1 MKRRVL
7 SFTVALALCLNLFP
21 VWAFAADEGTGDGLC
36 PHHPAHTDACGYAP
50 PILGQECAHLHT
62 DGCYI
67 AETNC
72 IHVHTAQCY
81 PNPDDASGTDEP
93 VLCTHTCTQDSG
105 CITLTPSCPH
115 QHDDA
120 CGFAAG
126 SPGAPCTFV
135 CPICPIE
142 DLIGKLP
149 TSVSALNA
157 EQVQA
162 QLNEIF
168 ALYDELSGDDQ
179 QLVDLSPCAALLNQM
194 DGMGSA
200 ELSAGFDPA
209 ADKLKLYENQS
220 YKTAYLV
227 NQPLTIVMNGYTM
240 TGSASATIQIAQAG
254 ALYFMGGG
262 TVISTKGVGVEVQSG
277 GSLCIE
283 EPDVTVQG
291 NTYALRIAPDAEVHL
306 SAGTYSGNT
315 AAIQMENGDFSA
327 LLEPGYTYYDDAGKP
342 ISPSDMAAAKKI
354 TVSQCTDH
362 SDRSYA
368 HNSGATTHTW
378 TCFACKLTGSEPCTF
393 SFAQD
398 GTGDCVC
405 RNGLTVVVD
414 EKDLEDLVYNGTIQP
429 QDVAVTVTLTD
440 VSKKELVKGTD
451 YTVDIQ
457 SITDAGQATVT
468 VTGITFNGTFV
479 KTYTVKQDKPG
490 LSWDTA
496 AKPVPIAVDYDGAPV
511 EAGDLPP
518 VKINI
523 ISEIDDL
530 QGYLQYSH
538 KKQGDTDYTGGLPK
552 DAGTYE
558 VIASLPEMP
567 NFEAA
572 VSDPIMLTIHKISPI
587 AMAPAATTPTYNGAA
602 QALVTGGALV
612 PAAVGDGL
620 EIKFAADANGPF
632 SAAIPTGTG
641 AGEYHVWYTVDV
653 TDNYIALTPDP
664 AKVDG
669 VEILRKQLT
678 PVVTLS
684 DYTYLYDGGYKQPA
698 VTVKDGD
705 LNAVLPDSE
714 YQLAYVNNRNVSTQD
729 NPAKAVVTDKSGG
742 NYEIMEVEVPFQ
754 ITSRTQDAL
763 SITQKPN
770 TIIYGQ
776 QFTLGTSGGSGSGS
790 VTWKI
795 TAGRDVAEVD
805 QNSGQVTITGHGS
818 ATVQATK
825 SGANPDPATGEA
837 NYEDAIAIW
846 EFTAAKKPV
855 TATVTAEDKF
865 YDGDATA
872 TVHAVV
878 EQGVLPGDVITITGL
893 TGGFDNENAGV
904 DKPVTVVT
912 AGAAISGNNSQHYAV
927 SYSSNTVNATIKKA
941 IAKITT
947 PPVAANLTYNGTA
960 QDLIGAGAAVDP
972 SSVQAE
978 YALSEDGP
986 YSTDFPKGSSAGTYT
1001 VWYRIVETPNYTG
1014 LPPASVDAVIAK
1026 KPVSPA
1032 IALDQDKFVYD
1043 GGPKEPAVTLTEA
1056 DGVTVIPAGEYTVAY
1071 SGNVNVGTATV
1082 TATARAN
1089 GNYTFENGP
1098 VSKTFI
1104 IDKEQAQVI
1113 AAPEPA
1119 GDPLTFSNR
1128 NQKLVTAGTG
1138 SGGAMVYC
1146 VNDENG
1152 TYSADLPTGFKA
1164 AEYIVYYKVAGD
1176 ANHSDSDVGHVSVT
1190 IAPKRVDNP
1199 TIELL
1204 DEHGDPLVSYTYDGT
1219 AKKPKAVV
1227 KDGSTVI
1234 DAGEYNIVYDDNID
1248 AGSATV
1254 NITAKPNGNYT
1265 VTGSTTFVIQKADI
1279 VFNPEPKAAN
1289 LTYDGMVHEL
1299 LVPGTAS
1306 GGEVLYAL
1314 NSASSTYG
1322 AAIPT
1327 GINAGAY
1334 TVYYK
1339 VVGDENHNSLAVQ
1352 SVSVTIQR
1360 KPLTDIAIELNP
1372 DAFEYD
1378 GTVKLPAVTVK
1389 DGKTVLP
1396 EEEYTWTCDV
1406 ASPSNQGTYT
1416 ITISDAPGGNYDLTG
1431 VTANTAAFTIGQ
1443 TAQTPL
1449 AIEDKPDAAVYGDTF
1464 TLTTS
1469 GGSSGSAVTW
1479 SASDAATVDPSTGE
1493 VKITG
1498 VGKATITATNPGDG
1512 NYLPVSDQ
1520 WTFTAAPKPVTA
1532 SVTVNNKP
1540 YDGNTTATVAS
1551 ADINADLLAG
1561 DAVTINPASISAA
1574 FDTPSA
1580 GTAKTVAL
1588 DTSNVQ
1594 VTGADASKY
1603 DIRYPGTVTA
1613 DITKAAAAITAAPE
1627 KIDPLTYSGQPQAL
1641 VTAGQTN
1648 VGFLVYS
1655 LDGTSFSP
1663 EVPTGT
1669 DAGAYTVYYRVDET
1683 GNYTGVAVNAAP
1695 VSVTIAPKPVTPV
1708 VELSESSFL
1717 YDGRKKD
1724 PKVTVKDGKTVI
1736 DPDQY
1741 TVTWANDDTAVT
1753 DGLLTAAG
1761 AYTATI
1767 TNVANGNY
1775 SFTAK
1780 AQVEIKAAT
1789 QGALNI
1795 TGKPE
1800 HVHYGDTITTL
1811 EASGGSGNGTVKWS
1825 VTAGSAEIDP
1835 GTGVL
1840 TVKGTGSV
1848 TVAAER
1854 TVPNYAPATDTWTF
1868 TVEPKPV
1875 VAEVAVAAKNYDGT
1889 TNVDDADITAA
1900 VKTADLVD
1908 PADLFTISGLKG
1920 AYADPNAGTGKTVTL
1935 DASKAVTT
1943 ADTAKYAV
1951 SYPDAATG
1959 DINPRQVTVAVTLS
1973 GNDLKTDTSVTP
1985 NVYYYEYDGTDK
1997 TPTVKVTA
2005 ADDNAVLAER
2015 DYSVSV
2021 TNNKNVGDATVT
2033 VTAKA
2038 GGNYAFADA
2047 EVKFAIRRAGAVL
2060 TSSPQAK
2067 DLTYEKGTEQELVT
2081 VGAATGGTVVYSLT
2095 DVEADYSENIPKKE
2109 TAGTY
2114 TVYYKVRG
2122 DGNHADT
2129 APAQVSAT
2137 IKPKEITPA
2146 ITLSGDG
2153 LTETNGVYS
2162 YPYDGAAKTPTV
2174 TVQDGGTLIDGPGAA
2189 KPEYSVSYRDNV
2201 NAGTA
2206 TVTVSDA
2213 NGGNY
2218 IVNGTASFTIT
2229 RAAPSVTAPTG
2240 KTNLQY
2246 NGASQELVTAGVCG
2260 EGTVVYS
2267 VNGGNYS
2274 PAIPAA
2280 SAVGTYTVDW
2290 KVLGD
2295 ANHSDTDPAAF
2306 SVEIAKNKVTKPTIT
2321 LSSDTFQYDGGQH
2334 KPAITVYDD
2343 HSQVIP
2349 EREYKVDIAGTN
2361 GNVGMVDVD
2370 TYTVTVTTP
2379 AASNYDMTADGT
2391 VNVRT
2396 FQIIAADQEAI
2407 SITGTKAQVCYGDTI
2422 QLGVS
2427 GGTGSGTITWTITN
2441 ADGNPPDSTIS
2452 ATGLLT
2458 VKDVGGP
2465 ITVTVTRSRGGNY
2478 GDVSA
2483 TWEFTAGK
2491 KPVTAVLTGVD
2502 KPYDGDTA
2510 ATVTAKV
2517 APGDLVFGDTFSIP
2531 DLTGT
2536 FDNANV
2542 GSNKTITITGSAPTI
2557 SDPKAANYAITFPA
2571 TATASIL
2578 AAAATVDTAPSAV
2591 NSLTYDASQTQ
2602 ELVTAGSVT
2611 GGVMVYS
2618 LDGVNYT
2625 PSIPKAKDAGSYTVY
2640 YKAQGD
2646 GNHTDSEAKTV
2657 SAAIAR
2663 QTVTPQIELTPP
2675 GAQYDGSV
2683 KRPEVTVRDAA
2694 HNVIPDSEYKATY
2707 VSDGGANWTD
2717 QGTYTVKVEDISGGN
2732 YVINVATANFT
2743 ISTTAQNPLEIVS
2756 KPGLVYYGDTFTLSA
2771 VGGSG
2776 SGTVTW
2782 SCNSAGI
2789 AEIDAN
2795 GFVTIVGVGSATI
2808 TATKAGG
2815 GNYDTVTA
2823 TYPFNAL
2830 KKPVTAIVTADDKV
2844 YDSKTNAGIHVTWE
2858 PALVGTDRIDT
2869 TPLQGTFADA
2879 QAGAG
2884 KTVTITGDPVN
2895 DATAQKYDITIQ
2907 RTATASIFKEDG
2919 TAPALTANDREY
2931 DGTTQDLVDGGT
2943 ANTLYA
2949 GSRDGVYS
2957 ADVPTGTN
2965 AGAYTVWY
2973 KEKGDDNHNDSQPQ
2987 AVQVTITR
2995 KPLTADASNVTLS
3008 GSDLQQDAKGYFYT
3022 FDGAE
3027 KRPAVAISDG
3037 TAVVPAVEYTVSY
3050 SGNKNVG
3057 TATVTI
3063 ASGEGGN
3070 YDVSGSVT
3078 FAIRKGGAQLTGS
3091 PQARDL
3097 TYTGQPQE
3105 LVTIGTAE
3113 GGHIEYAVDGGD
3125 YGEDIPKETAAG
3137 TYTVTYKVVGDGNH
3151 GDNPTVGSVSVTI
3164 KPKEVVSPKV
3174 TVTGS
3179 YTYDGSPK
3187 IPADGAVEVKDG
3199 GTAIPST
3206 EYTLS
3211 YQNNV
3216 NAGTATVVVTNAN
3229 GGNYIVNGT
3238 GTFEIGKGAASVV
3251 QAPKGLVNLPYNGTE
3266 QALVEAG
3273 SGSDGTMVYALSET
3287 GAYSPAIPTGK
3298 AVESYTVWY
3307 KVQGDGNHT
3316 DSEAQS
3322 VTASIVKNTV
3332 TAPTI
3337 QVTPEKATFN
3347 GKNQAPTVTVQ
3358 DDHGFVIDGSEYT
3371 VAYQDESGN
3380 STTDLTNVGKYTLTI
3395 TEAAGGN
3402 YAFDA
3407 DSGKNTAKFE
3417 ILPADQTALTITGT
3431 RERVYYGD
3439 TIQLGTTGGNGTV
3452 EWSVGGS
3459 AIADIDTDT
3468 GLLTI
3473 KGVGSVTVTATSTQP
3488 GYADQTAA
3496 WPFFAEKKP
3505 VTAVVTAASK
3515 DYDGVTPAATTV
3527 TARLQSSDLV
3537 GGDNIVITLA
3547 GHFEDA
3553 NAGTDKKV
3561 MVDSTNPDFSGSTG
3575 NHENYLITY
3584 PTATTASIF
3593 KAEVTNVA
3601 APEGKTGL
3609 IYTGNPQ
3616 ALVNAGSATGGAME
3630 YSLDGLTYS
3639 ASLPTG
3645 TGAGD
3650 YEVWYRVKGDGN
3662 HKDTVG
3668 KTLDNQV
3675 NIAPQKVTN
3684 PIIEFTPDSASYDG
3698 AVHKPA
3704 VTVKDTNHRVVPAE
3718 EDTVTYGGTDWKTAS
3733 SATVKHMVTIT
3744 DKSGGN
3750 YEITEKSVQFTI
3762 LMMGQNPLSIVGQP
3776 GAVRY
3781 GDSFTL
3787 STTGG
3792 SGTGAVT
3799 WASSDTAVATIG
3811 QNGLVKVL
3819 KSGAATITATKAADD
3834 NYGAV
3839 SVSWSFSAEKRPVTP
3854 IVTAKDKEYDQN
3866 DKADLV
3872 ITWKDGDLLN
3882 GDTIALDSVLTGQ
3895 FDNANAGDNKQVT
3908 IQLNPGAVLPAS
3920 DKYDIRLPAATT
3932 ASITPKAASV
3942 SGSTATEL
3950 TYDGSEQVLV
3960 GAGVTATNGD
3970 LAYSTDGSYYTLRV
3984 PKAANAGTYTIW
3996 YKAQASGNYKDSPA
4010 VRVDVTIKPKPVT
4023 NLVIELSRETF
4034 DYDGTPKKPDV
4045 VVRDGSTVIPAS
4057 EYTVSY
4063 SSNVEVGTNATVTI
4077 SDNAG
4082 GNYTVSGSR
4091 TFTIKAG
4098 AAAITGAPQ
4107 AKNLTYNGNPQ
4118 ELVTDGAAVNGHV
4131 EYSLTGS
4138 ADDFAP
4144 TIPTGTNAGSY
4155 SVYYKVKG
4163 ENGAADT
4170 APRVVYVTIQP
4181 KPVNNPEI
4189 VVAED
4194 TVEYTG
4200 AAQRPNVLAVRDG
4213 NSTIKSTEYSVS
4225 YKNNT
4230 NVGTATIIVVSN
4242 SGSNYDIYATATF
4255 EIVKGAAEFTT
4266 PPTAKT
4272 GLTYNGTAQELV
4284 NAGTATGGI
4293 PFYSLDGVSYFATIP
4308 TKTDVGKYTVLAKVQ
4323 GDSKHEDSDI
4333 ISIPVEIKTNALSAD
4348 DLTVTLSSGS
4358 FSYTGGEHKPTV
4370 TVTDNKSGNVIPA
4383 SEYTV
4388 AYSDNVAV
4396 GTATVTITSKGGNYS
4411 FTATAHFQITGADL
4425 PPLTI
4430 TGKRDTVY
4438 YGDTIRLGATGG
4450 AGTGTVAW
4458 SSSDT
4463 NVAAIDNSG
4472 VVTTKKSGSVTVTA
4486 AEGGSTDT
4494 WTFYVNPKPV
4504 SAVVIAANKPYD
4516 GGTDATLTVTISS
4529 GLVGSDTILASSVT
4543 ATGHFTDAG
4552 VGENKTVIITGLT
4565 VTDGVKE
4572 KYDVSWPATTTA
4584 SITLAA
4590 AKVTKAP
4597 AKAENLIYSGSPLV
4611 LLADG
4616 GTAEGGELAYSLDGV
4631 SYSYSLPTAVDAG
4644 NYTVWYKAVAG
4655 DENHKDSAPA
4665 KVENVTIAVNTDTPT
4680 VLCTQNT
4687 FRYDGTEKTPVV
4699 VVRDGANRIIPEHEY
4714 TVKLPT
4720 PRIAVG
4726 KYTVTVKD
4734 NSGGNY
4740 RFDTPVTGTF
4750 EIVAAS
4756 QNPLSIV
4763 TNIPTDVHYGDTFR
4777 LSAMGGSGGGAIRWN
4792 IAESNIASIDQNGVV
4807 TVTGTGGFTVEA
4819 YKEGADGYDQSNTAS
4834 VPFFANPKP
4843 VTPVV
4848 TAQDKP
4854 YDGNTSARLS
4864 AVWKSGDL
4872 VGTDTIQL
4880 AVDGKFATA
4889 DAGTNKQVT
4898 ITSKS
4903 PDGRNGNYVI
4913 TWPDST
4919 TASIYKVD
4927 AKLDTKPADPG
4938 LTYTG
4943 GAQPLVTS
4951 GSTVG
4956 GIGTIEYSTSQNG
4969 AYSDQIPTGTAAGA
4983 YTVWYRVADSVNY
4996 TGIAAASIEVR
5007 IAKANPVI
5015 STNPTASGTAGQP
5028 LSEIKLN
5035 GGATD
5040 VEGAFAWAD
5049 GSITAEAGKSYDVV
5063 FTPQDAANYN
5073 TVTIQ
5078 VTAASAASGGGTGG
5092 TSGGSGSGTGGAGAD
5107 STPPAETNDIPTRT
5121 TIQNGTANT
5130 VLSVSD
5136 GNQLVREAVKNQSE
5150 AIVIKPEIT
5159 SDVSK
5164 TQVSIP
5170 ASTVGQIQSQ
5180 TDAALT
5186 VASPIADVT
5195 IPNAALGTLSGAGGA
5210 VGVATEQV
5218 GDAVKLT
5225 LTANGQTVEDV
5236 PGGLTLSVPAED
5248 AGPGTV
5254 AVLVHDD
5261 GTREVLQRSVVKDGK
5276 LSAPL
5281 DGSAT
5286 VEIVDNGKTFSD
5298 VPSTSWAAE
5307 AVTFA
5312 SAREL
5317 FNGTSE
5323 TTFSPDQTTSRAMV
5337 ATVLY
5342 RLEGQ
5347 PDQALTD
5354 VYGDVSDDAWYA
5366 DSVAWAA
5373 ENGIVNGYGDGQF
5386 GPNDSVTR
5394 EQFVVMLWRYV
5405 GSPKATGHDLAA
5417 FTDGDQI
5424 SGYALEALCWAV
5436 ESGVL
5441 NGNGNGQL
5449 TPGGTATRAEAA
5461 QILKNFLEN
5470 T

>member
-1 MKRRVL
+1 M
-7 SFTVALALCLNLFP
+7 
-21 VWAFAADEGTGDGLC
+21 
-36 PHHPAHTDACGYAP
+36 
-50 PILGQECAHLHT
+50 
-62 DGCYI
+62 
-67 AETNC
+67 
-72 IHVHTAQCY
+72 
-81 PNPDDASGTDEP
+81 
-93 VLCTHTCTQDSG
+93 
-105 CITLTPSCPH
+105 
-115 QHDDA
+115 
-120 CGFAAG
+120 
-126 SPGAPCTFV
+126 
-135 CPICPIE
+135 
-142 DLIGKLP
+142 
-149 TSVSALNA
+149 
-157 EQVQA
+157 
-162 QLNEIF
+162 
-168 ALYDELSGDDQ
+168 
-179 QLVDLSPCAALLNQM
+179 
-194 DGMGSA
+194 
-200 ELSAGFDPA
+200 
-209 ADKLKLYENQS
+209 
-220 YKTAYLV
+220 
-227 NQPLTIVMNGYTM
+227 
-240 TGSASATIQIAQAG
+240 
-254 ALYFMGGG
+254 
-262 TVISTKGVGVEVQSG
+262 
-277 GSLCIE
+277 
-283 EPDVTVQG
+283 
-291 NTYALRIAPDAEVHL
+291 
-306 SAGTYSGNT
+306 
-315 AAIQMENGDFSA
+315 
-327 LLEPGYTYYDDAGKP
+327 
-342 ISPSDMAAAKKI
+342 
-354 TVSQCTDH
+354 
-362 SDRSYA
+362 
-368 HNSGATTHTW
+368 
-378 TCFACKLTGSEPCTF
+378 
-393 SFAQD
+393 
-398 GTGDCVC
+398 
-405 RNGLTVVVD
+405 
-414 EKDLEDLVYNGTIQP
+414 
-429 QDVAVTVTLTD
+429 
-440 VSKKELVKGTD
+440 
-451 YTVDIQ
+451 
-457 SITDAGQATVT
+457 
-468 VTGITFNGTFV
+468 
-479 KTYTVKQDKPG
+479 
-490 LSWDTA
+490 
-496 AKPVPIAVDYDGAPV
+496 
-511 EAGDLPP
+511 
-518 VKINI
+518 
-523 ISEIDDL
+523 
-530 QGYLQYSH
+530 
-538 KKQGDTDYTGGLPK
+538 
-552 DAGTYE
+552 
-558 VIASLPEMP
+558 
-567 NFEAA
+567 
-572 VSDPIMLTIHKISPI
+572 
-587 AMAPAATTPTYNGAA
+587 
-602 QALVTGGALV
+602 
-612 PAAVGDGL
+612 
-620 EIKFAADANGPF
+620 
-632 SAAIPTGTG
+632 
-641 AGEYHVWYTVDV
+641 
-653 TDNYIALTPDP
+653 
-664 AKVDG
+664 
-669 VEILRKQLT
+669 
-678 PVVTLS
+678 
-684 DYTYLYDGGYKQPA
+684 
-698 VTVKDGD
+698 
-705 LNAVLPDSE
+705 
-714 YQLAYVNNRNVSTQD
+714 
-729 NPAKAVVTDKSGG
+729 
-742 NYEIMEVEVPFQ
+742 
-754 ITSRTQDAL
+754 
-763 SITQKPN
+763 
-770 TIIYGQ
+770 
-776 QFTLGTSGGSGSGS
+776 
-790 VTWKI
+790 
-795 TAGRDVAEVD
+795 
-805 QNSGQVTITGHGS
+805 
-818 ATVQATK
+818 
-825 SGANPDPATGEA
+825 
-837 NYEDAIAIW
+837 
-846 EFTAAKKPV
+846 
-855 TATVTAEDKF
+855 
-865 YDGDATA
+865 
-872 TVHAVV
+872 
-878 EQGVLPGDVITITGL
+878 
-893 TGGFDNENAGV
+893 
-904 DKPVTVVT
+904 
-912 AGAAISGNNSQHYAV
+912 
-927 SYSSNTVNATIKKA
+927 
-941 IAKITT
+941 
-947 PPVAANLTYNGTA
+947 
-960 QDLIGAGAAVDP
+960 
-972 SSVQAE
+972 
-978 YALSEDGP
+978 
-986 YSTDFPKGSSAGTYT
+986 
-1001 VWYRIVETPNYTG
+1001 
-1014 LPPASVDAVIAK
+1014 
-1026 KPVSPA
+1026 
-1032 IALDQDKFVYD
+1032 
-1043 GGPKEPAVTLTEA
+1043 
-1056 DGVTVIPAGEYTVAY
+1056 
-1071 SGNVNVGTATV
+1071 
-1082 TATARAN
+1082 
-1089 GNYTFENGP
+1089 
-1098 VSKTFI
+1098 
-1104 IDKEQAQVI
+1104 
-1113 AAPEPA
+1113 
-1119 GDPLTFSNR
+1119 
-1128 NQKLVTAGTG
+1128 
-1138 SGGAMVYC
+1138 
-1146 VNDENG
+1146 
-1152 TYSADLPTGFKA
+1152 
-1164 AEYIVYYKVAGD
+1164 
-1176 ANHSDSDVGHVSVT
+1176 
-1190 IAPKRVDNP
+1190 
-1199 TIELL
+1199 
-1204 DEHGDPLVSYTYDGT
+1204 
-1219 AKKPKAVV
+1219 
-1227 KDGSTVI
+1227 
-1234 DAGEYNIVYDDNID
+1234 
-1248 AGSATV
+1248 
-1254 NITAKPNGNYT
+1254 
-1265 VTGSTTFVIQKADI
+1265 
-1279 VFNPEPKAAN
+1279 
-1289 LTYDGMVHEL
+1289 
-1299 LVPGTAS
+1299 
-1306 GGEVLYAL
+1306 
-1314 NSASSTYG
+1314 
-1322 AAIPT
+1322 
-1327 GINAGAY
+1327 
-1334 TVYYK
+1334 
-1339 VVGDENHNSLAVQ
+1339 
-1352 SVSVTIQR
+1352 
-1360 KPLTDIAIELNP
+1360 
-1372 DAFEYD
+1372 
-1378 GTVKLPAVTVK
+1378 
-1389 DGKTVLP
+1389 
-1396 EEEYTWTCDV
+1396 
-1406 ASPSNQGTYT
+1406 
-1416 ITISDAPGGNYDLTG
+1416 
-1431 VTANTAAFTIGQ
+1431 
-1443 TAQTPL
+1443 
-1449 AIEDKPDAAVYGDTF
+1449 
-1464 TLTTS
+1464 
-1469 GGSSGSAVTW
+1469 
-1479 SASDAATVDPSTGE
+1479 
-1493 VKITG
+1493 
-1498 VGKATITATNPGDG
+1498 
-1512 NYLPVSDQ
+1512 
-1520 WTFTAAPKPVTA
+1520 
-1532 SVTVNNKP
+1532 
-1540 YDGNTTATVAS
+1540 
-1551 ADINADLLAG
+1551 
-1561 DAVTINPASISAA
+1561 
-1574 FDTPSA
+1574 
-1580 GTAKTVAL
+1580 
-1588 DTSNVQ
+1588 
-1594 VTGADASKY
+1594 
-1603 DIRYPGTVTA
+1603 
-1613 DITKAAAAITAAPE
+1613 
-1627 KIDPLTYSGQPQAL
+1627 
-1641 VTAGQTN
+1641 
-1648 VGFLVYS
+1648 
-1655 LDGTSFSP
+1655 
-1663 EVPTGT
+1663 
-1669 DAGAYTVYYRVDET
+1669 
-1683 GNYTGVAVNAAP
+1683 
-1695 VSVTIAPKPVTPV
+1695 
-1708 VELSESSFL
+1708 
-1717 YDGRKKD
+1717 
-1724 PKVTVKDGKTVI
+1724 
-1736 DPDQY
+1736 
-1741 TVTWANDDTAVT
+1741 
-1753 DGLLTAAG
+1753 
-1761 AYTATI
+1761 
-1767 TNVANGNY
+1767 
-1775 SFTAK
+1775 
-1780 AQVEIKAAT
+1780 
-1789 QGALNI
+1789 
-1795 TGKPE
+1795 
-1800 HVHYGDTITTL
+1800 
-1811 EASGGSGNGTVKWS
+1811 
-1825 VTAGSAEIDP
+1825 
-1835 GTGVL
+1835 
-1840 TVKGTGSV
+1840 
-1848 TVAAER
+1848 
-1854 TVPNYAPATDTWTF
+1854 
-1868 TVEPKPV
+1868 
-1875 VAEVAVAAKNYDGT
+1875 
-1889 TNVDDADITAA
+1889 
-1900 VKTADLVD
+1900 
-1908 PADLFTISGLKG
+1908 
-1920 AYADPNAGTGKTVTL
+1920 
-1935 DASKAVTT
+1935 
-1943 ADTAKYAV
+1943 
-1951 SYPDAATG
+1951 
-1959 DINPRQVTVAVTLS
+1959 
-1973 GNDLKTDTSVTP
+1973 
-1985 NVYYYEYDGTDK
+1985 
-1997 TPTVKVTA
+1997 
-2005 ADDNAVLAER
+2005 
-2015 DYSVSV
+2015 
-2021 TNNKNVGDATVT
+2021 
-2033 VTAKA
+2033 
-2038 GGNYAFADA
+2038 
-2047 EVKFAIRRAGAVL
+2047 
-2060 TSSPQAK
+2060 
-2067 DLTYEKGTEQELVT
+2067 T

-2095 DVEADYSENIPKKE
+2095 DVETDYSENIPKKE

-2137 IKPKEITPA
+2137 IKPKEITAA
-2146 ITLSGDG
+2146 ITLEQD
-2153 LTETNGVYS
+2153 S
-2162 YPYDGAAKTPTV
+2162 YVYDGAAKTPAV
-2174 TVQDGGTLIDGPGAA
+2174 TVQDGGTVIDGPGAA

-2206 TVTVSDA
+2206 TVTVRDA

-2229 RAAPSVTAPTG
+2229 KAAPSVTAPTA
-2240 KTNLQY
+2240 KTGLQY

-2267 VNGGNYS
+2267 LNGGSYS
-2274 PAIPAA
+2274 PAVPAA
-2280 SAVGTYTVDW
+2280 SAVDTYTVDW

-2295 ANHSDTDPAAF
+2295 ANHSDTAPASL

-2370 TYTVTVTTP
+2370 TYKVTVTTP
-2379 AASNYDMTADGT
+2379 DTSNYDMTADGT

-2396 FQIIAADQEAI
+2396 FQIVAADQEAI

-2427 GGTGSGTITWTITN
+2427 GGTGSGTITWTAAANGGGTIN
-2441 ADGNPPDSTIS
+2441 STIS

-2458 VKDVGGP
+2458 VKDVNTP

-2478 GDVSA
+2478 SDVSA
-2483 TWEFTAGK
+2483 TWEFTAAK

-2531 DLTGT
+2531 NLTGV
-2536 FDNANV
+2536 FDNENA
-2542 GSNKTITITGSAPTI
+2542 GSNKTITITGSAPVI

-2591 NSLTYDASQTQ
+2591 NPLTYDAGQTQ
-2602 ELVTAGSVT
+2602 ELVTAGAVT

-2618 LDGVNYT
+2618 LDGINFT

-2657 SAAIAR
+2657 SAAIAK

-2694 HNVIPDSEYKATY
+2694 HNVIPESEYKATY

-2732 YVINVATANFT
+2732 YVVDTATKDFT
-2743 ISTTAQNPLEIVS
+2743 ISTTAQNPLEIVN
-2756 KPGLVYYGDTFTLSA
+2756 KPGLVYYGGTFTLSA

-2782 SCNSAGI
+2782 SCDPAGI

-2808 TATKAGG
+2808 TATKTGG
-2815 GNYDTVTA
+2815 GNYDTATA

-2844 YDSKTNAGIHVTWE
+2844 YDGTTDADIHVTWE
-2858 PALVGTDRIDT
+2858 PALAGTDRIDT
-2869 TPLQGTFADA
+2869 SALRGAFADA

-2884 KTVTITGDPVN
+2884 KRVTITGDPVD

-2907 RTATASIFKEDG
+2907 RTATASIFKADG
-2919 TAPALTANDREY
+2919 TAPTLTAKDRVY
-2931 DGTTQDLVDGGT
+2931 DGTAQGLVAGGT

-2973 KEKGDDNHNDSQPQ
+2973 KEKGDANHSDSEPQ

-3022 FDGAE
+3022 FDGTE
-3027 KRPAVAISDG
+3027 KRPDVTISDG
-3037 TAVVPAVEYTVSY
+3037 TAAVPAVEYTVTY
-3050 SGNKNVG
+3050 SGSKNVG

-3063 ASGEGGN
+3063 ANREGGN

-3078 FAIRKGGAQLTGS
+3078 FEIRKGGAQLTSS

-3105 LVTIGTAE
+3105 LVTVGTAE
-3113 GGHIEYAVDGGD
+3113 GGHIEYAVDGGS
-3125 YGEDIPKETAAG
+3125 YGKDIPTAADAR

-3151 GDNPTVGSVSVTI
+3151 ADDPTVGSVSVTI
-3164 KPKEVVSPKV
+3164 KPKEVISPKV
-3174 TVTGS
+3174 TVSGS
-3179 YTYDGSPK
+3179 YTYDGSPQ
-3187 IPADGAVEVKDG
+3187 IPADGAVEVNDG

-3238 GTFEIGKGAASVV
+3238 GTFEIRKGAASVE
-3251 QAPKGLVNLPYNGTE
+3251 QAPNGLKNLPYNGTE

-3273 SGSDGTMVYALSET
+3273 GGSGGTMVYALSET
-3287 GAYSPAIPTGK
+3287 GEYSPAIPTGK
-3298 AVESYTVWY
+3298 AVGSYTIWY

-3337 QVTPEKATFN
+3337 QMTPEKATFN
-3347 GKNQAPTVTVQ
+3347 GKNQTPTVTVQ
-3358 DDHGFVIDGSEYT
+3358 DDHGFVIDGSEYKT
-3371 VAYQDESGN
+3371 AYQDASGN
-3380 STTDLTNVGKYTLTI
+3380 AVTELLNVGTYTLTI
-3395 TEAAGGN
+3395 TEVTDGN
-3402 YAFDA
+3402 YTFDA
-3407 DSGKNTAKFE
+3407 AAGKNTAKFE

-3439 TIQLGTTGGNGTV
+3439 TIQLGATGGNGTV
-3452 EWSVGGS
+3452 TWAVSDD
-3459 AIADIDTDT
+3459 AIASIAD

-3473 KGVGSVTVTATSTQP
+3473 KGVGSVTVTATSKKD

-3496 WPFFAEKKP
+3496 WPLYAEKKP

-3515 DYDGVTPAATTV
+3515 DYDGVAPATTTV
-3527 TARLQSSDLV
+3527 TARLQSGDLV
-3537 GGDNIVITLA
+3537 GGDNITITLA
-3547 GHFEDA
+3547 GHFEDP
-3553 NAGTDKKV
+3553 NAGADKKV

-3584 PTATTASIF
+3584 PDTTTASIF

-3609 IYTGNPQ
+3609 AYTGNPQ

-3675 NIAPQKVTN
+3675 NIAPQEVAA

-3704 VTVKDTNHRVVPAE
+3704 VTVKDANHRVIPAE
-3718 EDTVTYGGTDWKTAS
+3718 EYTVTYGGTDWKTAS
-3733 SATVKHMVTIT
+3733 SATVKHMVTIG
-3744 DKSGGN
+3744 DEAGGN
-3750 YEITEKSVQFTI
+3750 YKITTKSAEFTI

-3776 GAVRY
+3776 GAIRY

-3839 SVSWSFSAEKRPVTP
+3839 SVSWSFSAEKRAVTP
-3854 IVTAKDKEYDQN
+3854 IVAAKDKEYDQN
-3866 DKADLV
+3866 DNADLV

-3908 IQLNPGAVLPAS
+3908 IQLKSGAVLPAS

-3950 TYDGSEQVLV
+3950 TYDGSEQNLV
-3960 GAGVTATNGD
+3960 GTGVTAANGT
-3970 LAYSTDGSYYTLRV
+3970 LAYSRDGSYFTLSV

-4023 NLVIELSRETF
+4023 TPVIELSRETF

-4045 VVRDGSTVIPAS
+4045 VVKDGSTVIPAS

-4082 GNYTVSGSR
+4082 GNYAVSGSR

-4118 ELVTDGAAVNGHV
+4118 ELVTDGTAVNGHV
-4131 EYSLTGS
+4131 EYSLTGD
-4138 ADDFAP
+4138 AADFAP
-4144 TIPTGTNAGSY
+4144 TIPMRTNAGSY

-4170 APRVVYVTIQP
+4170 APRVVYVTIQKKLVTP
-4181 KPVNNPEI
+4181 TVTLLLAENPA
-4189 VVAED
+4189 V
-4194 TVEYTG
+4194 YTG
-4200 AAQRPNVLAVRDG
+4200 GAIRPDVWVSIDGKTFMTADVNVF
-4213 NSTIKSTEYSVS
+4213 YS
-4225 YKNNT
+4225 NNT
-4230 NVGTATIIVVSN
+4230 NVGTATVLIWN
-4242 SGSNYDIYATATF
+4242 KDDSNYQFSTQVTF
-4255 EIVKGAAEFTT
+4255 EIVKPQAKFTT
-4266 PPTAKT
+4266 PPTAKA
-4272 GLTYNGTAQELV
+4272 GLTYNGTAQELI

-4308 TKTDVGKYTVLAKVQ
+4308 TKTDVGRYTVLAKVQ
-4323 GDSKHEDSDI
+4323 GDSKHEDSDVI
-4333 ISIPVEIKTNALSAD
+4333 AIPVEIKTNALSAN

-4370 TVTDNKSGNVIPA
+4370 TVTDTKSGNVIPA

-4388 AYSDNVAV
+4388 AYSDNVEV
-4396 GTATVTITSKGGNYS
+4396 GEATVTITSKGGNYH

-4425 PPLTI
+4425 PALTI

-4438 YGDTIRLGATGG
+4438 YGDTIRLGAAGG
-4450 AGTGTVAW
+4450 SGSGAVRW

-4472 VVTTKKSGSVTVTA
+4472 VVTAKKSGSVAVTA
-4486 AEGGSTDT
+4486 AEGGVSDT

-4504 SAVVIAANKPYD
+4504 SAVVTAANKPYD

-4529 GLVGSDTILASSVT
+4529 GLVGSDTIPADGVT
-4543 ATGHFTDAG
+4543 AAGHFADAD

-4565 VTDGVKE
+4565 VTDGVRE

-4590 AKVTKAP
+4590 AKVTSAPVKAGS
-4597 AKAENLIYSGSPLV
+4597 LTYSGSPLV

-4631 SYSYSLPTAVDAG
+4631 SYSYGLPTAVDAG
-4644 NYTVWYKAVAG
+4644 TYTVWYKAVAG

-4687 FRYDGTEKTPVV
+4687 FRYDGTEKTPAV
-4699 VVRDGANRIIPEHEY
+4699 VVRDGANRIIPEREY
-4714 TVKLPT
+4714 TVELPT

-4726 KYTVTVKD
+4726 TYTVTVKD
-4734 NSGGNY
+4734 NPDGNY
-4740 RFDTPVTGTF
+4740 QFDTPVTGTF

-4763 TNIPTDVHYGDTFR
+4763 TSIPTDVHYGDTFR

-4792 IAESNIASIDQNGVV
+4792 IAESGIASIDQNGVV

-4819 YKEGADGYDQSNTAS
+4819 YKEGADGYDKSNTAS
-4834 VPFFANPKP
+4834 VPFVANPKP

-4854 YDGNTSARLS
+4854 YDGTINAVLS
-4864 AVWKSGDL
+4864 AAWKSGDL
-4872 VGTDTIQL
+4872 VGTDTIPL
-4880 AVDGKFATA
+4880 TVDGQFATA
-4889 DAGTNKQVT
+4889 DAGTSKQVA
-4898 ITSKS
+4898 ITTKT
-4903 PDGRNGNYVI
+4903 PNGAYGNYLI
-4913 TWPDST
+4913 TWPDSA

-4943 GAQPLVTS
+4943 GAQALVTS

-4996 TGIAAASIEVR
+4996 TGIAAAEITVQ
-5007 IAKANPVI
+5007 IAKANPSI
-5015 STNPTASGTAGQP
+5015 NTAPTASGVAGQP

-5040 VEGAFAWAD
+5040 VPGAFAWAD

-5063 FTPQDAANYN
+5063 FTPQDTANYN

-5078 VTAASAASGGGTGG
+5078 VAAVSAASGSGTGGGSGSGGGTGG
-5092 TSGGSGSGTGGAGAD
+5092 TGGGSGSGSGGGTGGTATD

-5136 GNQLVREAVKNQSE
+5136 GNQLVTEAVRNQSE

-5164 TQVSIP
+5164 AQVSIP

-5366 DSVAWAA
+5366 DSIAWAA

-5405 GSPKATGHDLAA
+5405 GSPEANGHDLAA

-5424 SGYALEALCWAV
+5424 SSYALEALCWAV
-5436 ESGVL
+5436 ENGVL